1 MSAKTCGCP
10 DGYPLIGKW
19 DGYPETGETVR
30 HTGRCPFADETL
42 AAHPSP
48 EGLAAAHVHEYE
60 TVQRC
65 KTCGAEEALT

>member
-1 MSAKTCGCP
+1 MYQPSRTVSAKRCGCP
-10 DGYPLIGKW
+10 RGYPLI
-19 DGYPETGETVR
+19 DSRVR

-42 AAHPSP
+42 TAYPSP
-48 EGLAAAHVHEYE
+48 EGLAKAHVHEFE